1 MSKTEPKLSISEKI
15 ANLDESVAWFYGDEF
30 ELDQALDKY
39 NTAIKL
45 AKEIE
50 QDLAELKNRV
60 EVVEDFT
67 KS

>member
-1 MSKTEPKLSISEKI
+1 MSKTEKPSISEKV
-15 ANLDESVAWFYGDEF
+15 AELDENVAWFYGDEF

-39 NTAIKL
+39 NAAIKL
-45 AKEIE
+45 AQAIE
-50 QDLAELKNRV
+50 KDLTELKNQV